1 MDVLQ
6 QVNTARLVSA
16 VSASHVLAYGSLSNI
31 KVAAGIKDRDVPV
44 LYFHLITG
52 GPVLNTGLFGPV
64 SPWRRL
70 LMEENSSIRADFFSF
85 FFFAPAQGSHSIMQH
100 RAFLMVLCVTGL
112 HAVLYMIPCHVFT
125 LWAKTVLQP
134 LSHTLY

>member
-31 KVAAGIKDRDVPV
+31 KVAAGIIDRDVPV
-44 LYFHLITG
+44 SYFHLITG

-64 SPWRRL
+64 SLWRRL

-85 FFFAPAQGSHSIMQH
+85 FFFLLLH
-100 RAFLMVLCVTGL
+100 REA
-112 HAVLYMIPCHVFT
+112 T
-125 LWAKTVLQP
+125 L
-134 LSHTLY
+134 

>member
-31 KVAAGIKDRDVPV
+31 KVAAGIIDRDVPV
-44 LYFHLITG
+44 LYFHLITV

-64 SPWRRL
+64 SPWCRL

-85 FFFAPAQGSHSIMQH
+85 FFFCSCTGKPLYNATQGISD
-100 RAFLMVLCVTGL
+100 G
-112 HAVLYMIPCHVFT
+112 AVCN
-125 LWAKTVLQP
+125 WSSCCTVHDSMSRFHP
-134 LSHTLY
+134 LG